1 MLIKGKLTVSQAS
14 WKLVYNSLL
23 SFLNEERA
31 IAFEA
36 ALKIFNTASN
46 EGVDFS
52 FEDQPIISHL
62 SSYQKELAK
71 SYLYKKDNGKL
82 YKPNK
87 IKPLTNRLNSID
99 IGDYF
104 IEIDKV
110 LSTISFTSI
119 NFDTNLDTLI
129 KESIFF
135 NQFLTMVESID
146 WPTRTGPVKATR
158 GCSIVYITDDNEI
171 VQFYSAGSNP
181 PQITHNLNIASKEP
195 SFLNTTP
202 LKKVSFIEPPI
213 AKEIHKQKIDYV
225 DPELF

>member
-1 MLIKGKLTVSQAS
+1 MLLKGKLTVPQAS
-14 WKLVYNSLL
+14 WKPVYNSLL

-31 IAFEA
+31 IAYEA
-36 ALKIFNTASN
+36 ALSIFNASK
-46 EGVDFS
+46 
-52 FEDQPIISHL
+52 EDPELLFDNHPIVTHL
-62 SSYQKELAK
+62 SEYQVELTK

-87 IKPLTNRLNSID
+87 VKPLTNRLNSID

-110 LSTISFTSI
+110 LNTITFTSI
-119 NFDTNLDTLI
+119 DFDEDLDTLI
-129 KESIFF
+129 KESVFL
-135 NQFLTMVESID
+135 NQFLTMVESIN

-158 GCSIVYITDDNEI
+158 GCSIVYIADNDEI

-181 PQITHNLNIASKEP
+181 PVVTHNFNIVAKEP
-195 SFLNTTP
+195 SFLRTTP

-213 AKEIHKQKIDYV
+213 SKEAHPQKIDYV